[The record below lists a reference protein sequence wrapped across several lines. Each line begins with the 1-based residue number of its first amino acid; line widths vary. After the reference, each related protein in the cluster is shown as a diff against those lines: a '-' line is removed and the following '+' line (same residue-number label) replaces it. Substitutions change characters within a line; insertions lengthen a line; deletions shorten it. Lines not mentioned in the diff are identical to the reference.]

1 MAFSQVTNTS
11 LAPWSSVVFI
21 RSTFDDGN
29 GGTIRFGGSGVVT
42 GRNDV
47 LTAGHV
53 VYSGIYGEA
62 LRVEVFPALSG
73 DAEPFGSYL
82 ADSFYFNKVDEDG
95 NRSISPEETGRDVA
109 LLNFTMPLG
118 ETTGWMRLDP
128 DLFSGQASVTGYPG
142 DANGFMV
149 TETAFAQTDP
159 SPQYDTVYVGNFDI
173 SGGHSGSPVWYQQD
187 GIPYAVGIVS
197 TGTWAFEIGGAY
209 YDQLLYLMAAN
220 ETLLAELGGIDVTSG
235 GLDDTLSGTDAG
247 DRIDGAGGSDTLQ
260 GLRGGDTL
268 IGGAGNDLLRGG
280 KGFDSLIGGAGDDT
294 LYAGLGQDTLTGGAG
309 ADLFVLRGYD
319 PNFPGALLTPTITDF
334 VRGTDLIGLEGIDQP
349 AVEAALLLQE
359 SVAGGVAFGV
369 GGATV
374 TVLGVLSLDTGD
386 FVFTG
391 F

>member
-53 VYSGIYGEA
+53 VYSGNYGEA

-73 DAEPFGSYL
+73 SQEPFGSFL
-82 ADSFYFNKVDEDG
+82 AESFSFNRVDEDG
-95 NRSISPEETGRDVA
+95 NRGITEEESGRDVA
-109 LLNFTMPLG
+109 LLNFSVPLG
-118 ETTGWMRLDP
+118 ETTGWMSLDP
-128 DLFSGQASVTGYPG
+128 DFFNGQASVTGYPG
-142 DANGFMV
+142 TADGFMV
-149 TETAFAQTDP
+149 TETAFAQIDP
-159 SPQYDTVYVGNFDI
+159 TYDTVYVGNFDI
-173 SGGHSGSPVWYQQD
+173 DSGHSGSPVWYQQA
-187 GIPYAVGIVS
+187 GTSYVVGLVS
-197 TGTWAFEIGGAY
+197 TATWAFQIGGAY
-209 YDQLLYLMAAN
+209 YDQLLNLMAAN
-220 ETLLAELGGIDVTSG
+220 ETLLAAYGGIDVTSG
-235 GLDDTLSGTDAG
+235 GLDDALSGTDAG

-260 GLRGGDTL
+260 GMRGGDTL
-268 IGGAGNDLLRGG
+268 IGGAGDDLLRGG

-334 VRGTDLIGLEGIDQP
+334 VRGTDRIGLEGIDQP

-359 SVAGGVAFGV
+359 SVAGGVVFNTD
-369 GGATV
+369 GATV
-374 TVLGVLSLDTGD
+374 TVLGVAALDIGD

>member
-53 VYSGIYGEA
+53 VYSGNYGEA

-73 DAEPFGSYL
+73 SQEPFGSYL
-82 ADSFYFNKVDEDG
+82 ADSFSFNRVDEDG
-95 NRSISPEETGRDVA
+95 DRGITEEESGRDVA
-109 LLNFTMPLG
+109 LLNFSVPLG
-118 ETTGWMRLDP
+118 ETTGWMSLDP
-128 DLFSGQASVTGYPG
+128 DFFNGQASVTGYPG
-142 DANGFMV
+142 TADGFMV
-149 TETAFAQTDP
+149 TETAFAQIDP
-159 SPQYDTVYVGNFDI
+159 TYDTVYVRNFDI
-173 SGGHSGSPVWYQQD
+173 DSGHSGSPVWYQQA
-187 GIPYAVGIVS
+187 GTSYVVGLVS
-197 TGTWAFEIGGAY
+197 TATWAFQIGGAY
-209 YDQLLYLMAAN
+209 YDQLLNLMAAN
-220 ETLLAELGGIDVTSG
+220 ETLLAAYGGIDVTSG
-235 GLDDTLSGTDAG
+235 GLDDALSGTDAG
-247 DRIDGAGGSDTLQ
+247 DRIDGASGSDTLQ
-260 GLRGGDTL
+260 GMRGGDTL
-268 IGGAGNDLLRGG
+268 IGGAGDDLLRGG

-319 PNFPGALLTPTITDF
+319 PNFPGALLNPVVTDF
-334 VRGTDLIGLEGIDQP
+334 VRGADHIGLEGIGQSE
-349 AVEAALLLQE
+349 VEAALLLQD
-359 SVAGGVAFGV
+359 SVAGGVVFNTD
-369 GGATV
+369 GATV
-374 TVLGVLSLDTGD
+374 TVLGVTALDISD